1 MQTLAVSQNSAQL
14 PGTNTSY
21 LEANGGT
28 GCTGT
33 SFGSRPNG
41 KPRRKNTQ
49 TSCDVPG
56 GVTVQDTQ
64 WDLISL

>member
-1 MQTLAVSQNSAQL
+1 MQTLTLSQDSAQL
-14 PGTNTSY
+14 RGTNTSY
-21 LEANGGT
+21 LEAIGGT
-28 GCTGT
+28 GCTG
-33 SFGSRPNG
+33 GLLVPD
-41 KPRRKNTQ
+41 PVVDPDTQ